1 MSLPTILGFI
11 KDAISTFGHWLL
23 WTRQGNHISLLR
35 VLIAASCYGLAM
47 AAWFLLRGGD
57 RDAQKFFLEFVTF
70 VFTIIS
76 VLEIAD
82 GVVLS
87 GNQIATLMAGGSAAA
102 QLVPTLLV
110 DAYQK
115 CKVGLV
121 FAMYGWLAGWLI
133 WPSNTYSVN

>member
-1 MSLPTILGFI
+1 MPTILAFI

-23 WTRQGNHISLLR
+23 WTRRGNHISLLR
-35 VLIAASCYGLAM
+35 VLIAASGYGLAM

-57 RDAQKFFLEFVTF
+57 RDAQKFFLELVTF

-110 DAYQK
+110 DASQK

-121 FAMYGWLAGWLI
+121 FAMYGWLADLAVKHLFGHL
-133 WPSNTYSVN
+133 T